1 MSMAMTDKE
10 FFEEL
15 ESHPE
20 LKNRFKEVLS
30 IAANKGENLVTLAD
44 AAELEVISQM
54 RKLGNETLQEWA
66 TTEAVRVALSVKEQ
80 LPSAKKHIKKNSGG
94 TPSTEK

>member
-1 MSMAMTDKE
+1 MIN
-10 FFEEL
+10 F
-15 ESHPE
+15 
-20 LKNRFKEVLS
+20 VLS
-30 IAANKGENLVTLAD
+30 VRYEG
-44 AAELEVISQM
+44 
-54 RKLGNETLQEWA
+54 KLGNETLQEWA